1 MTLFALIHISN
12 TEKNI
17 NVNIGKAV
25 ARNTELIGEV
35 VTLELLSAKQL
46 YI

>member
-1 MTLFALIHISN
+1 MILFAFFLISD

-17 NVNIGKAV
+17 NVNIVKDV
-25 ARNTELIGEV
+25 ARNTELMGEV